1 MNDLVDYVQNSQVY
15 LCADDLKLLFA
26 DCFGA
31 LQCDLNG
38 VYEWSIKNKLE
49 FHPEKC
55 KAMKFKCS
63 QSPLFIG
70 EAKILFI
77 LDIMD
82 LETLIFKDLY

>member
-31 LQCDLNG
+31 LQCDING

-55 KAMKFKCS
+55 KAMNFKCS
-63 QSPLFIG
+63 QSPLFLR
-70 EAKILFI
+70 ELEILFI
-77 LDIMD
+77 SEPMD
-82 LETLIFKDLY
+82 LGMLVFKDLY